1 MTRSLLSP
9 LVTWVAHFGWLDG
22 DDSQRKAMLEVVKL
36 FEDSSTV
43 DELGI
48 GSVRDTFS
56 NAFFPGTSTLHT
68 RAKYFLFVAWLV
80 NDVARHRWSVDRS
93 VAELRLREVKLIH
106 ALMAGDESQGVIG
119 REAKSTLKSMPS
131 ELYWASLEHLG
142 IRHWRSSLSGYFRNA
157 AHHARAMEDPD
168 AEAVGAD
175 PLGMTSLP
183 PAPTDLLTATNFELD
198 HAEAEYLKIRIA
210 ESARGSMLAW
220 LVVNSPSS
228 EAPWI
233 WEHEALDDLPDDLR
247 ELVEHA
253 RCVHLTATGPAI
265 LYNLMLAEL
274 TGNQEVREEYVDR
287 LGAWAERVVDEEV
300 FAAWDRQRF
309 WQLMLQHNPRI
320 RPGTRR
326 FLDDWWTLV
335 DSGQHDTADARDLVT
350 RRELVLKRARA
361 RLTYP
366 EARTTWG
373 IGAGTGDLDFRWT
386 IARRHLNDIAAG
398 LEA

>member
-1 MTRSLLSP
+1 
-9 LVTWVAHFGWLDG
+9 
-22 DDSQRKAMLEVVKL
+22 MLEVVKL

-56 NAFFPGTSTLHT
+56 NALFPGTSTLHT
-68 RAKYFLFVAWLV
+68 RAKYLLFVAWLV
-80 NDVARHRWSVDRS
+80 NDVARHRWPAERAL
-93 VAELRLREVKLIH
+93 AELRSRETKLIH
-106 ALMAGDESQGVIG
+106 ALIAGDETQGVIG
-119 REAKSTLKSMPS
+119 REAKSTLKNMPS

-142 IRHWRSSLSGYFRNA
+142 IRHWRSSLAGYFRNA
-157 AHHARAMEDPD
+157 THHARAMEDPD
-168 AEAVGAD
+168 AETSGAD

-183 PAPTDLLTATNFELD
+183 PPPASLLTATTFELD
-198 HAEAEYLKIRIA
+198 QAEAEYLKIRIA

-220 LVVNSPSS
+220 LAVNQPTS

-233 WEHEALDDLPDDLR
+233 WKHEAVADFPDDLR
-247 ELVEHA
+247 ELVDHA
-253 RCVHLTATGPAI
+253 RRVHLTATGPAI

-274 TGNQEVREEYVDR
+274 TGNEEVRDEYHDR
-287 LGAWAERVVDEEV
+287 LEVWSERVADEEV
-300 FAAWDRQRF
+300 FADWDRQRF
-309 WQLMLQHNPRI
+309 WQVMLQHNPRI

-326 FLDDWWTLV
+326 FLDDWWKLA
-335 DSGQHDTADARDLVT
+335 DARQHDTADARDLVT

-373 IGAGTGDLDFRWT
+373 IGAGTGDLDFRWA

-398 LEA
+398 LVA

>member
-1 MTRSLLSP
+1 M
-9 LVTWVAHFGWLDG
+9 AYFGWLDG

-56 NAFFPGTSTLHT
+56 NTFFPGTSTLHT

-80 NDVARHRWSVDRS
+80 NDVARHRWPVERS
-93 VAELRLREVKLIH
+93 VAELRSREVKLIH
-106 ALMAGDESQGVIG
+106 ALIAGDESQGVIG

-142 IRHWRSSLSGYFRNA
+142 IRHWRSSLAGYFRNA
-157 AHHARAMEDPD
+157 ARYARAIEDPD

-183 PAPTDLLTATNFELD
+183 PVPADLLTATNFELD
-198 HAEAEYLKIRIA
+198 HGEAEYLKLRMA

-220 LVVNSPSS
+220 LAVNSPSS

-233 WEHEALDDLPDDLR
+233 WEHEALDDFPDDLR
-247 ELVEHA
+247 ELVGHA

-274 TGNQEVREEYVDR
+274 TGNEEVREAYVDR
-287 LGAWAERVVDEEV
+287 LELWAEQIVDEEV

-309 WQLMLQHNPRI
+309 WQLMFQHNPRI
-320 RPGTRR
+320 RPATRR
-326 FLDDWWTLV
+326 FLDDWWKLAEA
-335 DSGQHDTADARDLVT
+335 GQHGSSNARDLVT
-350 RRELVLKRARA
+350 SRELVLKRARA

-373 IGAGTGDLDFRWT
+373 IGAGTGDLDFRWA